1 MAPLTFLPDHSEQGK
16 QPSKRNRKLQKQKQ
30 KKPSSWD
37 QIKNLLTCKQI
48 EGSSVH
54 DPSKNHNG
62 YSKLGSSCSSIC
74 SFRDVVHGNTR
85 VVHRADNSP
94 ESSTVGQETGLLSR
108 KAVSGS
114 STRSLASSGRS
125 KPGATYTS
133 SSKGMQFRKLYG
145 CYECHMIVDPSRYPS
160 PRTTICACSQCGEVF
175 PKAES
180 LELHQKVRHADT
192 VVNSIFF
199 FFFFIHLPQ
208 LKTQNRINTEK
219 SAHVFPILYDQL
231 SKYMLSLTCA
241 LGARG
246 SSNLCSSIPDCGV
259 CTIIRHGFQGKEC
272 KGVRT
277 TASSGVAHDSL
288 IGCTDGQ
295 RAMLVCRVIAGRVKR
310 VADDV
315 PPPEED
321 AATSI
326 VGTLYD
332 SVAGCIGIYSN
343 LEELFVFNPRAIL
356 PCFVVIYRVVEC

>member
-145 CYECHMIVDPSRYPS
+145 CYECHMIVDPSRYFYNCITLS
-160 PRTTICACSQCGEVF
+160 
-175 PKAES
+175 
-180 LELHQKVRHADT
+180 
-192 VVNSIFF
+192 
-199 FFFFIHLPQ
+199 FI
-208 LKTQNRINTEK
+208 
-219 SAHVFPILYDQL
+219 
-231 SKYMLSLTCA
+231 
-241 LGARG
+241 
-246 SSNLCSSIPDCGV
+246 
-259 CTIIRHGFQGKEC
+259 
-272 KGVRT
+272 
-277 TASSGVAHDSL
+277 
-288 IGCTDGQ
+288 
-295 RAMLVCRVIAGRVKR
+295 
-310 VADDV
+310 
-315 PPPEED
+315 
-321 AATSI
+321 
-326 VGTLYD
+326 
-332 SVAGCIGIYSN
+332 
-343 LEELFVFNPRAIL
+343 
-356 PCFVVIYRVVEC
+356 